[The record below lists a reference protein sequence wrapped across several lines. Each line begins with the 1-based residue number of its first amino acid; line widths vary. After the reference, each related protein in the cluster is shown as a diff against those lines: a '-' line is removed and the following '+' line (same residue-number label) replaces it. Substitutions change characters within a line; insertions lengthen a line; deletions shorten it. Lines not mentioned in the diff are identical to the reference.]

1 MMRNKMKIESSNI
14 EVIFFTL
21 MRIFFFFFFREEG
34 QASEWN
40 IFYIISHKDSLVI
53 LGIFAVSIFAVDIFA
68 TSIFAI

>member
-1 MMRNKMKIESSNI
+1 MKIESSNI

-21 MRIFFFFFFREEG
+21 MRIFFFREEG